1 MSDKTELSL
10 EPLETSVFKG
20 EITPA
25 VISSPE
31 FAGKYEQLLMT
42 LTQLEDLKKNV
53 DEAIK
58 LVMKDKYLATGDT
71 RITSGSIN
79 YVYVPESTRER
90 LDTKGIKRDLPEV
103 YKDYVTVSQISDHV
117 RVSKTSKSP
126 EGVEYI
132 EYDDV

>member
-1 MSDKTELSL
+1 MSDKTEFSL

-42 LTQLEDLKKNV
+42 LAQLEDLKKNV
-53 DEAIK
+53 NEAIK
-58 LVMKDKYLATGDT
+58 LAMKDKYLATGDT
-71 RITSGSIN
+71 RLTSGDIN
-79 YVYVPESTRER
+79 YVYVPESTRES
-90 LDTKGIKRDLPEV
+90 LDTKRIKRELPEV
-103 YKDYVTVSQISDHV
+103 YKDYVKISQISDHV
-117 RVSKTSKSP
+117 RVSKASKTP
-126 EGVEYI
+126 KGVEFV